1 MVNTPNVLFDVTAL
15 RVLMFSQMM
24 YGGAWRRNCS
34 VLGTM
39 KKVSK
44 NIDYVLL
51 IESSNINLVP
61 NAERV
66 ISGLKEVH
74 DVRFLKMPS
83 FLNRFTPSHYA
94 YLAKLS
100 REFRDLAKRESADLI
115 YVPHEVDWWILAA
128 KNASKG
134 TLPWTALFQSTPM
147 FVCVLKPSSE
157 GPLSTM
163 MQTPALAYK
172 SLRALRGLYRYSR
185 LRLLVTALRETLSL
199 SVSKSATLAMR
210 AFYPWLKI
218 RTLMP
223 GNGVDLGYISSIQPS
238 PDRFDAIYFTSEL
251 LPQKGFLDLPI
262 IWKSVVQR
270 ISDAK
275 LLIVGKTHEPY
286 LSQFRELLQKFGL
299 EESVVLYD
307 LLPHDKLI
315 SLVKSSKV
323 MVYPSK
329 FDTFPLVILE
339 SLASGVP
346 VVAYNIPPV
355 RLNYATGNVIKCPV
369 DDIECMAANV
379 SAILSDENLGR
390 NLSKEAIKYA
400 ARFSWENVAR
410 EEAEAYSKVLDFW
423 SSK

>member
-1 MVNTPNVLFDVTAL
+1 MKVLL
-15 RVLMFSQMM
+15 FSQIL
-24 YGGAWRRNCS
+24 YHGAWRRNYN
-34 VLGTM
+34 VLQTM
-39 KKVSK
+39 KKANK
-44 NIDYVLL
+44 KIEYVLL
-51 IESSNINLVP
+51 IESSNINLVSDADKAISSL
-61 NAERV
+61 AE
-66 ISGLKEVH
+66 SY
-74 DVRFLKMPS
+74 DVRLLRLPQ
-83 FLNRFTPSHYA
+83 LLQRFTPSHYV

-100 REFRDLAKRESADLI
+100 KVLGDMARRERVDLI
-115 YVPHEVDWWILAA
+115 YVPHELDWWILAA

-134 TLPWTALFQSTPM
+134 TLPWTTLFQAVPL
-147 FVCVLKPSSE
+147 FVCVLEPSPQ

-163 MQTPALAYK
+163 IGTPALAYK
-172 SLRALRGLYRYSR
+172 SLKVIRGLYRYSR

-199 SVSKSATLAMR
+199 SVSKSAALTMR

-238 PDRFDAIYFTSEL
+238 PARFDAIYFTSEL

-270 ISDAK
+270 IPDAK

-286 LSQFRELLQKFGL
+286 LGQFRELLQKFGL
-299 EESVVLYD
+299 EKAVVLYD

-355 RLNYATGNVIKCPV
+355 RLNYATGNVIKCPM

-379 SAILSDENLGR
+379 SAILSDGNLRR
-390 NLSKEAIKYA
+390 NLSKEAVKYA